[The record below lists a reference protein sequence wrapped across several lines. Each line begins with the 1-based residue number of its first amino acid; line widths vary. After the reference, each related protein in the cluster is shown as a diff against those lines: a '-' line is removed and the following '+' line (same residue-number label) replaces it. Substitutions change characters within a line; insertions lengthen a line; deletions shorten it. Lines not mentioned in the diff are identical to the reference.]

1 VGTLFAQ
8 ILRRQRLARGLTQQE
23 LAERARL
30 SERSISDL
38 ERGVKTA
45 PRLITVRLLIEALG
59 LEGAEAAT
67 LRAAVQPHQAEV
79 LGQAPTHIDASAS
92 HEPHVASPQDQQVG
106 ASVAGRAPR
115 FDIQYA
121 MRADGAATAYAAI
134 GAGPVLIHP
143 PGLISH
149 LEWFGA
155 APGISRYLGR
165 LAEHRTLVLYDRHGC
180 GFSDRNRIDFTSED
194 DMQDMEAVAGAV
206 GPCEVD
212 LLGVSFGSGPA
223 ITYAARHPE
232 LVRRLVLYGP
242 NDAGLEVDQRAPA
255 VGIGPNRVAAMAAMA
270 ALRRA
275 DLESFVRAVAVN
287 FFPSGVDG
295 ETFRSFVQMFR
306 IAATPEMQ
314 EQLETVRFDLEV
326 SLPKITVPTL
336 VLHRRGDQATTFAR
350 GQALARRIPG
360 ARFVPLEGD
369 AHFPWVGDWQSV
381 VDPMLNFLLSPSSRP
396 SDTEPSA
403 QTTLRR
409 GLQ

>member
-1 VGTLFAQ
+1 VRTPFAQ
-8 ILRRQRLARGLTQQE
+8 LLRRQRLARGLTQQE

-38 ERGVKTA
+38 ERGVKTS
-45 PRLITVRLLIEALG
+45 PRLVTVRQLIEALG
-59 LEGAEAAT
+59 LEGAEAAA
-67 LRAAVQPHQAEV
+67 LRAAVQPGRAELV
-79 LGQAPTHIDASAS
+79 GPTLTRIDASAS
-92 HEPHVASPQDQQVG
+92 HEPHAASQQDQQAG
-106 ASVAGRAPR
+106 LSLASRAPL

-121 MRADGAATAYAAI
+121 RRADGAATAYATI

-143 PGLISH
+143 PGFTSH

-165 LAEHRTLVLYDRHGC
+165 LAEHRTVVLYDRHGC
-180 GFSDRNRIDFTSED
+180 GLSDRNRTDFTFED
-194 DMQDMEAVAGAV
+194 DMQDMEAVVGAV

-242 NDAGLEVDQRAPA
+242 GHDGMEGGQRVPA
-255 VGIGPNRVAAMAAMA
+255 LGAASNRRAAMA

-306 IAATPEMQ
+306 IAATPEML
-314 EQLETVRFDLEV
+314 EQLETVSFDLVEA
-326 SLPKITVPTL
+326 SLPQITVPTL
-336 VLHRRGDQATTFAR
+336 VLQRRGDRATPFAR
-350 GQALARRIPG
+350 GQDLARRIPG

-396 SDTEPSA
+396 HDTEPWA
-403 QTTLRR
+403 HTTLRGGQR
-409 GLQ
+409 

>member
-1 VGTLFAQ
+1 VRARFAQ
-8 ILRRQRLARGLTQQE
+8 LLRRQRLACGLTQQE
-23 LAERARL
+23 LADRARL

-38 ERGVKTA
+38 ERGVKSA
-45 PRLITVRLLIEALG
+45 PRLTTVRLLIEALG
-59 LEGAEAAT
+59 LEGADAAA
-67 LRAAVQPHQAEV
+67 LREAVQPGAT
-79 LGQAPTHIDASAS
+79 LTHIDASAS
-92 HEPHVASPQDQQVG
+92 YEPHVASQQDQQAG
-106 ASVAGRAPR
+106 LSLASRAPL

-121 MRADGAATAYAAI
+121 RRADGAATAYATI

-143 PGLISH
+143 PGFTSH

-155 APGISRYLGR
+155 APGVSRYLQR
-165 LAEHRTLVLYDRHGC
+165 LAEYRTVVLYDRHGC
-180 GFSDRNRIDFTSED
+180 GFSDRNRTDFTFED

-206 GPCEVD
+206 GSHEVD
-212 LLGVSFGSGPA
+212 LLGVSFGSGPT

-232 LVRRLVLYGP
+232 LVRHLVLYG
-242 NDAGLEVDQRAPA
+242 AGHDSLGVGQPVPA
-255 VGIGPNRVAAMAAMA
+255 FGITPNRQAALA

-275 DLESFVRAVAVN
+275 DLESFVRAVAMN

-314 EQLETVRFDLEV
+314 EQLETVSFDLEA

-336 VLHRRGDQATTFAR
+336 VLQRRGDQATTFAR
-350 GQALARRIPG
+350 GQDLARRIPG

-396 SDTEPSA
+396 PDAEPSA
-403 QTTLRR
+403 HTTLR
-409 GLQ
+409 GGQQ